1 MTKKNK
7 PETITVRVSTY
18 EAFLRIKSLGLT
30 EDEKKELAKYV
41 ESVVNDNE
49 GE

>member
-1 MTKKNK
+1 MPKKNK
-7 PETITVRVSTY
+7 VETITVRVSTY

-41 ESVVNDNE
+41 ESVVNRKE
-49 GE
+49 

>member
-1 MTKKNK
+1 MSKKNK

-30 EDEKKELAKYV
+30 DEEKKELAKYV
-41 ESVVNDNE
+41 ESVVNE
-49 GE
+49 KG